1 MVPSSAAEG
10 QEANFPRN
18 LHNAAELFLR
28 CGLVDNAQKLTETTN
43 AMFKILASDPDGAA
57 HSLGRGAVCW
67 SCGYC
72 GLAKDPEAPKP
83 LCGSCGSDDANFLR
97 VLADK
102 KQEVPW
108 IQAKTLTPEEAAQRK
123 QAEVAAKRAEV
134 EANVKKALAE
144 RSKS

>member
-1 MVPSSAAEG
+1 MWVGGRVQIGPFASPAS
-10 QEANFPRN
+10 
-18 LHNAAELFLR
+18 
-28 CGLVDNAQKLTETTN
+28 LVRED
-43 AMFKILASDPDGAA
+43 DGP
-57 HSLGRGAVCW
+57 HR
-67 SCGYC
+67 YC

-83 LCGSCGSDDANFLR
+83 LCGACGSDDANWLK

-123 QAEVAAKRAEV
+123 QAELAAKRAEV
-134 EANVKKALAE
+134 EANVRKALEE